1 MSHALTEV
9 ATFDPTVTVPDGTD
23 SGAVRAANVTAIS
36 QVLANRS
43 RYLKNLA
50 DGAAQKSGG
59 NTFTGTNNFAALT
72 ATSLVVTPGATTLGA
87 LTAGVTTLGDVT
99 AGVATLGAVT
109 APSYANTVPLLRQL
123 VIDLRTG
130 TAIGFLLGSGLPQAF
145 FVEAEGV
152 IFSQLGGGGGA
163 WAAPLVLPHGG
174 VISANGIR
182 VIFNQAGANAVTFN
196 LMESQINWTTGA
208 LTHFGIGDPN
218 QSFGTTGNVVT
229 NLVTPAYSVDRQNKV
244 LWVIARSLE
253 ETSSAAWRGL
263 RVTYSDLGPSSHW
276 Q

>member
-23 SGAVRAANVTAIS
+23 SGAVRAANVAAIS

-59 NTFTGTNNFAALT
+59 NTFTGTNNFAALN
-72 ATSLVVTPGATTLGA
+72 ATSLNVTPGATALGV
-87 LTAGVTTLGDVT
+87 LMVGTITF
-99 AGVATLGAVT
+99 GAVS

-123 VIDLRTG
+123 QIDLRTG
-130 TAIGFLLGSGLPQAF
+130 TAIGFLFGVGLPQAYF
-145 FVEAEGV
+145 IEGEGI
-152 IFSQLGGGGGA
+152 IFSQTGGGGGA
-163 WAAPLVLPHGG
+163 WAVPLVLPHGG

-182 VIFNQAGANAVTFN
+182 VLFNQAGANAVTFN
-196 LMESQINWTTGA
+196 LVETQYNWTTG
-208 LTHFGIGDPN
+208 TDDQFGIGDAN
-218 QSFGTTGNVVT
+218 QTFAATGNVVT
-229 NLVTPAYSVDRQNKV
+229 NLVTPAYSVDRQNKTLYLV
-244 LWVIARSLE
+244 ARSLE
-253 ETSSAAWRGL
+253 ETASASWRGL